1 MEKTVEFCI
10 TYENHMERWKV
21 VVRDGEHIVKQ
32 KQLNWPIIPD
42 HTGKGFEQSVNQL
55 AKELS
60 AYGITKEQIEVAI
73 LETCR
78 REEIKP
84 PKYLR

>member
-1 MEKTVEFCI
+1 MEKTVEFGI
-10 TYENHMERWKV
+10 TYVNHMERWKV

-42 HTGKGFEQSVNQL
+42 YTGKGFEQSVNQL
-55 AKELS
+55 TEELS
-60 AYGITKEQIEVAI
+60 EYGITKEQIEVAI
-73 LETCR
+73 LETCQ
-78 REEIKP
+78 REEIEP